1 HSGALHP
8 EAINALRDASQD
20 PTRDGDLHSRPT
32 RRSRGP
38 ATLARR
44 RFAPRLAPGRRRSDR
59 PPRLAARRGRRTH
72 FRNFATGVIAPG
84 DAAIRSFTARRRRR
98 AVRVGSRD
106 KSDWP
111 HIEGMPQPLDYAPEL
126 APSDD

>member
-1 HSGALHP
+1 M
-8 EAINALRDASQD
+8 
-20 PTRDGDLHSRPT
+20 
-32 RRSRGP
+32 
-38 ATLARR
+38 
-44 RFAPRLAPGRRRSDR
+44 
-59 PPRLAARRGRRTH
+59 
-72 FRNFATGVIAPG
+72 IAPG

-126 APSDD
+126 APSDDAARTRILRDNTVELNAARPA